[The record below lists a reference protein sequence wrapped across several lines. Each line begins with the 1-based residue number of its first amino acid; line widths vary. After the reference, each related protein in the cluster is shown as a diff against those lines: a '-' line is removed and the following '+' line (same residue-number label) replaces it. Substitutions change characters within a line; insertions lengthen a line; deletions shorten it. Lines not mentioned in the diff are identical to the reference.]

1 MGPSEGVT
9 SWTWGHYSHVP
20 QLWGPSKD
28 GLGLAGVRGPQGQQ
42 RGRLRHS
49 RASKVGS
56 RLGKLEQGCL
66 MIQERKSPSLTP
78 HQHCFKHLPHLLQE
92 FHQEKA
98 WLLTMCSELSYQRRN
113 PGLEKIIEGNGYA
126 LRHVK
131 GLSLNSSSATH
142 AVNVLSSPT
151 SVSSSV
157 KWGYHFLPCRV
168 EKLYFMKNAN

>member
-1 MGPSEGVT
+1 MSPQWTVLPS
-9 SWTWGHYSHVP
+9 P
-20 QLWGPSKD
+20 PLPKQDLWASLLALTPAPSPSYFSSLTQQ
-28 GLGLAGVRGPQGQQ
+28 GLPVSLKLLRALLPRGCP
-42 RGRLRHS
+42 
-49 RASKVGS
+49 A
-56 RLGKLEQGCL
+56 
-66 MIQERKSPSLTP
+66 PSLTP